1 MVHALTAVTE
11 ANPTHTILSVDG
23 VGAYDNIS
31 RNSMLQGLR
40 DVPEAN
46 RCLPF
51 VKMFYGAPSQYIWH
65 SATGEAHIISQ
76 AEGGEQGDPLMP
88 ALFSLGQRAALRTM
102 QQHLL
107 PNESLLAFLDDVYVV
122 VPPNRVRPVY
132 DTLAHTLQSQA
143 SIQLNQGKT
152 RAWNAAGIEPPN
164 IRDLGEDVWVG
175 NPNLPATSQGM
186 TVLGAPIGSAA
197 FVQHQLQQAN
207 QQHQHL
213 LDRIPHLEDLQA
225 SWLLWLY
232 CASPRCTYLLRMCSP
247 NVTTEFANNHDFAV
261 AACLRR
267 LLAVDDLPAQALA
280 TAHLPLSQG
289 GLGLTCASILA
300 TPAFWSSWADSLPVL
315 HTQLPQYAAQILE
328 HLQHPS
334 AAIPSIQAA
343 AAAAQALEERGWTPP
358 SWTELTQGTQPDPS
372 EANTEEAPRTRG
384 WQQQATIPVHTA
396 NYNELQA
403 AIPPASQAL
412 LQSQA
417 GPFAS
422 RAFTTIPYSAEFEYP
437 SHFFRILLLRR
448 LRLHLPLSAR
458 SCRCRRPL
466 DPLGDHRAA
475 CAQSGVLRSRG
486 GPLERAAARIC
497 REGGARVTTN
507 TRLADLNIQNLSRVD
522 DRRIEVIANGLPM
535 WGGSQLAVD
544 TTLVSPLTRTGEP
557 RSRGGTY
564 AGAAL
569 HDARRSK
576 ERTYPELLNNRR
588 CRLVVLGIEVGGRWS
603 NEASN
608 FICMLAKARARSSP
622 PSLQA
627 ATSAALVSRWSAL
640 LTHAAATSFAASLLF
655 EDLSP
660 HHNQDGDLPPLGHL
674 LSHTS
679 PPVPVSRLP
688 AR

>member
-1 MVHALTAVTE
+1 MLY
-11 ANPTHTILSVDG
+11 ANS
-23 VGAYDNIS
+23 
-31 RNSMLQGLR
+31 
-40 DVPEAN
+40 
-46 RCLPF
+46 
-51 VKMFYGAPSQYIWH
+51 GAPSHYICWH

-107 PNESLLAFLDDVYVV
+107 PNEALLAFLDDVYVV

-132 DTLAHTLQSQA
+132 DTLAYTLQSQA
-143 SIQLNQGKT
+143 SIQLKT
-152 RAWNAAGIEPPN
+152 RA
-164 IRDLGEDVWVG
+164 RDLGEDVWVG

-207 QQHQHL
+207 QQH
-213 LDRIPHLEDLQA
+213 HLEDLQA
-225 SWLLWLY
+225 SWLLLLY

-247 NVTTEFANNHDFAV
+247 NLTTDFANNHDFAV
-261 AACLRR
+261 AACLRP

-358 SWTELTQGTQPDPS
+358 TWTELAQGIQPNTT

-384 WQQQATIPVHTA
+384 WQQQATAPINTA
-396 NYNELQA
+396 MYSELQA
-403 AIPPASQAL
+403 AISPASQAL

-422 RAFTTIPYSAEFEYP
+422 RPFTTIPYSTEFEYP

-448 LRLHLPLSAR
+448 LRLHLPLTFLSVPSPSWPSWRPPRGMCSVR
-458 SCRCRRPL
+458 SLTIQRRPPRKGSSTHL
-466 DPLGDHRAA
+466 QRRRGQSHHQYPTRWPQHPEPVHVRRPTHRGHRQRATNVWGQPTSSWYHFGITA
-475 CAQSGVLRSRG
+475 YQNRG
-486 GPLERAAARIC
+486 AK
-497 REGGARVTTN
+497 VT
-507 TRLADLNIQNLSRVD
+507 
-522 DRRIEVIANGLPM
+522 RRHLC
-535 WGGSQLAVD
+535 SSSL
-544 TTLVSPLTRTGEP
+544 
-557 RSRGGTY
+557 
-564 AGAAL
+564 
-569 HDARRSK
+569 ARRTA
-576 ERTYPELLNNRR
+576 E
-588 CRLVVLGIEVGGRWS
+588 
-603 NEASN
+603 
-608 FICMLAKARARSSP
+608 
-622 PSLQA
+622 
-627 ATSAALVSRWSAL
+627 
-640 LTHAAATSFAASLLF
+640 
-655 EDLSP
+655 
-660 HHNQDGDLPPLGHL
+660 
-674 LSHTS
+674 
-679 PPVPVSRLP
+679 
-688 AR
+688 

>member
-1 MVHALTAVTE
+1 MVNRATHSCPPCSPS
-11 ANPTHTILSVDG
+11 ANEPPS
-23 VGAYDNIS
+23 AQCNNIS
-31 RNSMLQGLR
+31 YPM
-40 DVPEAN
+40 
-46 RCLPF
+46 
-51 VKMFYGAPSQYIWH
+51 
-65 SATGEAHIISQ
+65 
-76 AEGGEQGDPLMP
+76 
-88 ALFSLGQRAALRTM
+88 SLC
-102 QQHLL
+102 
-107 PNESLLAFLDDVYVV
+107 SLFLDDVYVV
-122 VPPNRVRPVY
+122 VPPDRVRPVY

-225 SWLLWLY
+225 SWLLLFY

-289 GLGLTCASILA
+289 GLGLTCASTLA

-343 AAAAQALEERGWTPP
+343 AAAALALEERGWTPP
-358 SWTELTQGTQPDPS
+358 SWTELTQGIQPDPT

-417 GPFAS
+417 S
-422 RAFTTIPYSAEFEYP
+422 P
-437 SHFFRILLLRR
+437 S
-448 LRLHLPLSAR
+448 P
-458 SCRCRRPL
+458 
-466 DPLGDHRAA
+466 
-475 CAQSGVLRSRG
+475 
-486 GPLERAAARIC
+486 
-497 REGGARVTTN
+497 
-507 TRLADLNIQNLSRVD
+507 
-522 DRRIEVIANGLPM
+522 
-535 WGGSQLAVD
+535 AV
-544 TTLVSPLTRTGEP
+544 P
-557 RSRGGTY
+557 
-564 AGAAL
+564 
-569 HDARRSK
+569 
-576 ERTYPELLNNRR
+576 
-588 CRLVVLGIEVGGRWS
+588 
-603 NEASN
+603 
-608 FICMLAKARARSSP
+608 SP
-622 PSLQA
+622 PFLILQSSSTLPIFFGSSSSVVSVC
-627 ATSAALVSRWSAL
+627 TSHSQHVLVGAVAL
-640 LTHAAATSFAASLLF
+640 LTLLATTARHVLSQESYDPEEAPSKGQQHASA
-655 EDLSP
+655 EKEGP
-660 HHNQDGDLPPLGHL
+660 E
-674 LSHTS
+674 
-679 PPVPVSRLP
+679 
-688 AR
+688 